1 MLNYWISATLIN
13 PITGTAVIYMG
24 DCIIGDSP
32 STEAAFEAQR
42 AAIITAQPVII
53 TFRQFMA
60 LFTTTEQTAIVSSTD
75 TQTRLFLLSASSG
88 SVNLSDP
95 LVTTDLNYL
104 VSIALLTA
112 PRVLQVLAN
121 LPPS

>member
-1 MLNYWISATLIN
+1 MISYWISAID
-13 PITGTAVIYMG
+13 GSIYQG
-24 DCIIGDSP
+24 DCRVGDS
-32 STEAAFEAQR
+32 AATSAQV
-42 AAIITAQPVII
+42 AAWQAANAPPVII

-60 LFTTTEQTAIVSSTD
+60 LFSSTEQTAIVSSTD